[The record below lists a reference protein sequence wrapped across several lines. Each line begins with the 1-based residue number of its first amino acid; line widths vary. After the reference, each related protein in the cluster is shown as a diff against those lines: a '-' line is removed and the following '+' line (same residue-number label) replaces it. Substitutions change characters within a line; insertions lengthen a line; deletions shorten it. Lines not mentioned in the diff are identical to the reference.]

1 MSLLLIKDTVQQVAT
16 AITAALDLET
26 EIIDE
31 NLMIIGGTGRYREK
45 IGSYEEDG
53 NLECGL
59 VYADCLK
66 TGHEYINFNP
76 EHDEFYDA
84 RENELAEICCPI
96 RTDGKVLG
104 LIGLI
109 AFTEEQR
116 SIMIHKTLAL
126 RTFLQSMAELIAG
139 KYIVSQNNITLQNT
153 VSSLLE
159 SQSVHASFDS
169 IISRSTAMEKIKRRA
184 LQVASSNST
193 VLITGESG
201 TGKGLLARAIHKGS
215 PRCNEPFVSVNC
227 AAIPEAL
234 LESELFGYE
243 KGAFTGAEKSGK
255 LGKFQLADKG
265 TLFLDEIGDMPLH
278 LQVKLLTCLQNRQVD
293 PVGAVKPVDVDV
305 RIIAATNKDLEEMI
319 RQNQFREDLYF
330 RLNVIPLY
338 IPPLRE
344 RPEDI
349 SMLVQHIIMKF
360 SMAMGKAV
368 TGIDADAM
376 DVLLSYQW
384 PGNIR
389 EVENI
394 IEYAINMEHS
404 DTITTESLPEKLTRK
419 NNIMKPE
426 PGSVSAATSLKAQ
439 LELTERQILRSC
451 LNQTG
456 WNLEGKRDAAK
467 QLGISESTLYR
478 RLKQLGLSENVE
490 KTCLKNH
497 NKS

>member
-45 IGSYEEDG
+45 TGSYEEDG
-53 NLECGL
+53 DLECGL
-59 VYADCLK
+59 VYADCLR
-66 TGHEYINFNP
+66 TGREYINFNP

-96 RTDGKVLG
+96 RTDDKVLG

-116 SIMIHKTLAL
+116 NIMIHKTLEL
-126 RTFLQSMAELIAG
+126 RTFLQSMAELIDG
-139 KYIVSQNNITLQNT
+139 KYIVSQKNITLQNT

-169 IISRSTAMEKIKRRA
+169 IISRSTAMEKIKKRA

-201 TGKGLLARAIHKGS
+201 TGKGLLARAIHKES
-215 PRCNEPFVSVNC
+215 PRCSKPFVSVNC
-227 AAIPEAL
+227 AAIPETL

-243 KGAFTGAEKSGK
+243 RGAFTGAEKNGK

-278 LQVKLLTCLQNRQVD
+278 LQVKLLSCLQNRQVD
-293 PVGAVKPVDVDV
+293 PVGAVRPVDVDV

-368 TGIDADAM
+368 TGIEADAM
-376 DVLLSYQW
+376 DVLLSYSW

-389 EVENI
+389 EVENV
-394 IEYAINMEHS
+394 IEYAINMEQS
-404 DTITTESLPEKLTRK
+404 DTITVDSLPEKLVRK
-419 NNIMKPE
+419 NKHVNS
-426 PGSVSAATSLKAQ
+426 GSGTGMMHISLKTQ
-439 LELTERQILRSC
+439 LDSAEKQILREC

-456 WNLEGKRDAAK
+456 WNLEGKRQAAE

-478 RLKQLGLSENVE
+478 RLKQLGLS
-490 KTCLKNH
+490 KK
-497 NKS
+497 K

>member
-45 IGSYEEDG
+45 TGSYEEDG
-53 NLECGL
+53 DLECGL
-59 VYADCLK
+59 VYADCLR
-66 TGHEYINFNP
+66 TGREYINFNP

-96 RTDGKVLG
+96 RTDDKVLG

-116 SIMIHKTLAL
+116 NIMIHKTLEL

-169 IISRSTAMEKIKRRA
+169 IISRSTAMEKIKKRA

-201 TGKGLLARAIHKGS
+201 TGKGLLARAIHKES
-215 PRCNEPFVSVNC
+215 PRCSKPFVSVNC
-227 AAIPEAL
+227 AAIPETL

-243 KGAFTGAEKSGK
+243 RGAFTGAEKNGK

-278 LQVKLLTCLQNRQVD
+278 LQVKLLSCLQNRQVD
-293 PVGAVKPVDVDV
+293 PVGAVRPVDVDV

-319 RQNQFREDLYF
+319 LQNQFREDLYF

-368 TGIDADAM
+368 TGIESDAM
-376 DVLLSYQW
+376 DILLSYSW

-389 EVENI
+389 EVENV
-394 IEYAINMEHS
+394 IEYAINMEQT
-404 DTITTESLPEKLTRK
+404 DTITADSLPEKL
-419 NNIMKPE
+419 IMKRDSVKS
-426 PGSVSAATSLKAQ
+426 GSGTAPIGLSLKAQ
-439 LELTERQILRSC
+439 LDSAERKILREC

-456 WNLEGKRDAAK
+456 WNLEGKRQAAK

-478 RLKQLGLSENVE
+478 RIRQLGLSE
-490 KTCLKNH
+490 KIL
-497 NKS
+497 

>member
-45 IGSYEEDG
+45 TGSYEEDG
-53 NLECGL
+53 DLECGL
-59 VYADCLK
+59 VYADCLR
-66 TGHEYINFNP
+66 TGREYINFNP

-96 RTDGKVLG
+96 RTDDKVLG

-116 SIMIHKTLAL
+116 NIMIHKTLEL

-169 IISRSTAMEKIKRRA
+169 IISRSTAMEKIKKRA

-201 TGKGLLARAIHKGS
+201 TGKGLLARAIHKES
-215 PRCNEPFVSVNC
+215 PRCSKPFVSVNC
-227 AAIPEAL
+227 AAIPETL

-243 KGAFTGAEKSGK
+243 RGAFTGAEKNGK

-278 LQVKLLTCLQNRQVD
+278 LQVKLLSCLQNRQVD
-293 PVGAVKPVDVDV
+293 PVGAVRPVDVDV

-349 SMLVQHIIMKF
+349 SMLGQHIIMKF

-368 TGIDADAM
+368 TGIEADAM
-376 DVLLSYQW
+376 DVLLSYSW

-389 EVENI
+389 EVENV
-394 IEYAINMEHS
+394 IEYAINMEQS
-404 DTITTESLPEKLTRK
+404 DTITVDSLPEKLVRK
-419 NNIMKPE
+419 NKHVNS
-426 PGSVSAATSLKAQ
+426 GSGTGMMHISLKTQ
-439 LELTERQILRSC
+439 LDSAEKQILREC

-456 WNLEGKRDAAK
+456 WNLEGKRQAAE

-478 RLKQLGLSENVE
+478 RLKQLGLS
-490 KTCLKNH
+490 KK
-497 NKS
+497 K

>member
-45 IGSYEEDG
+45 TGSYEEDG
-53 NLECGL
+53 DLECGL
-59 VYADCLK
+59 VYADCLR
-66 TGHEYINFNP
+66 TGREYINFNP

-96 RTDGKVLG
+96 RTDDKVLG

-116 SIMIHKTLAL
+116 NIMIHKTLEL
-126 RTFLQSMAELIAG
+126 RTFLQSMAELIAD

-169 IISRSTAMEKIKRRA
+169 IISRSTAMEKIKKRA

-201 TGKGLLARAIHKGS
+201 TGKGLLARAIHKES
-215 PRCNEPFVSVNC
+215 PRCSKPFVSVNC
-227 AAIPEAL
+227 AAIPETL

-243 KGAFTGAEKSGK
+243 RGAFTGAEKNGK

-278 LQVKLLTCLQNRQVD
+278 LQVKLLSCLQNRQVD
-293 PVGAVKPVDVDV
+293 PVGAVRPVDVDV

-368 TGIDADAM
+368 TGIEADAM
-376 DVLLSYQW
+376 DVLLSYSW

-389 EVENI
+389 EVENV
-394 IEYAINMEHS
+394 IEYAINMEQS
-404 DTITTESLPEKLTRK
+404 DTITVDSLPEKLVRK
-419 NNIMKPE
+419 NKHVNS
-426 PGSVSAATSLKAQ
+426 GSGTGMMHISLKTQ
-439 LELTERQILRSC
+439 LDSAEKQILREC

-456 WNLEGKRDAAK
+456 WNLEGKRQAAE

-478 RLKQLGLSENVE
+478 RLKQLGLS
-490 KTCLKNH
+490 KK
-497 NKS
+497 K

>member
-45 IGSYEEDG
+45 TGSYEEDG
-53 NLECGL
+53 DLECGL
-59 VYADCLK
+59 VYADCLR
-66 TGHEYINFNP
+66 TGREYINFNP

-96 RTDGKVLG
+96 RTDDKVLG

-116 SIMIHKTLAL
+116 NIMIHKTLEL

-169 IISRSTAMEKIKRRA
+169 IISRSTAMEKIKKRA

-201 TGKGLLARAIHKGS
+201 TGKGLLARAIHKES
-215 PRCNEPFVSVNC
+215 PRCSKPFVSVNC
-227 AAIPEAL
+227 AAIPETL

-243 KGAFTGAEKSGK
+243 RGAFTGAEKNGK

-278 LQVKLLTCLQNRQVD
+278 LQVKLLSCLQNRQVD
-293 PVGAVKPVDVDV
+293 PVGAVRPVDVDV

-368 TGIDADAM
+368 TGIEADAM
-376 DVLLSYQW
+376 DVLLSYSW

-389 EVENI
+389 EVENV
-394 IEYAINMEHS
+394 IEYAINMEQS
-404 DTITTESLPEKLTRK
+404 DTITVDSLPEKLVRK
-419 NNIMKPE
+419 NKHVNS
-426 PGSVSAATSLKAQ
+426 GSGTGMMHISLKTQ
-439 LELTERQILRSC
+439 LDSAEKQILREC

-456 WNLEGKRDAAK
+456 WNLEGKRQAAE

-478 RLKQLGLSENVE
+478 RLKQLGLS
-490 KTCLKNH
+490 KK
-497 NKS
+497 K

>member
-45 IGSYEEDG
+45 TGSYEEDG
-53 NLECGL
+53 DLECGL
-59 VYADCLK
+59 VYADCLR
-66 TGHEYINFNP
+66 TGREYINFNP

-96 RTDGKVLG
+96 RTDDKVLG

-116 SIMIHKTLAL
+116 NIMIHKTLEL

-169 IISRSTAMEKIKRRA
+169 IISRSTAMEKIKKRA

-201 TGKGLLARAIHKGS
+201 TGKGLLARAIHKES
-215 PRCNEPFVSVNC
+215 PRCSKPFVSVNC
-227 AAIPEAL
+227 AAIPETL

-243 KGAFTGAEKSGK
+243 RGAFTGAEKNGK

-278 LQVKLLTCLQNRQVD
+278 LQVKLLSCLQNRQVD
-293 PVGAVKPVDVDV
+293 PVGAVRPVDVDV

-368 TGIDADAM
+368 TGIEADAM
-376 DVLLSYQW
+376 DVLLSYSW

-389 EVENI
+389 EVENV
-394 IEYAINMEHS
+394 IEYAINMEQS
-404 DTITTESLPEKLTRK
+404 DTITVDSLPEKLVRK
-419 NNIMKPE
+419 NKHVNS
-426 PGSVSAATSLKAQ
+426 GSGTGMMHINLKTQLDSA
-439 LELTERQILRSC
+439 ERLIIRNC
-451 LNQTG
+451 LNSTG
-456 WNLEGKRDAAK
+456 WSLEGKRLAAE

-478 RLKQLGLSENVE
+478 RLKQLGLS
-490 KTCLKNH
+490 KKNN
-497 NKS
+497 NKP

>member
-45 IGSYEEDG
+45 TGSYEEDG
-53 NLECGL
+53 DLECGL
-59 VYADCLK
+59 VYADCLR
-66 TGHEYINFNP
+66 TGREYINFNP

-96 RTDGKVLG
+96 RTDDKVLG

-116 SIMIHKTLAL
+116 NIMIHKTLEL

-169 IISRSTAMEKIKRRA
+169 IISRSTAMEKIKKRA

-201 TGKGLLARAIHKGS
+201 TGKGLLARAIHKES
-215 PRCNEPFVSVNC
+215 PRCSKPFVSVNC
-227 AAIPEAL
+227 AAIPETL

-243 KGAFTGAEKSGK
+243 RGAFTGAEKNGK

-278 LQVKLLTCLQNRQVD
+278 LQVKLLSCLQNRQVD
-293 PVGAVKPVDVDV
+293 PVGAVRPVDVDV

-319 RQNQFREDLYF
+319 LQNQFREDLYF

-368 TGIDADAM
+368 TGIEADAM
-376 DVLLSYQW
+376 DVLLSYSW

-389 EVENI
+389 EVENV
-394 IEYAINMEHS
+394 IEYAINMEQS
-404 DTITTESLPEKLTRK
+404 DTITVDSLPEKLVRK
-419 NNIMKPE
+419 NKHVNS
-426 PGSVSAATSLKAQ
+426 GSGTGMMHINLKTQLDSA
-439 LELTERQILRSC
+439 ERLIIRNC
-451 LNQTG
+451 LNSTG
-456 WNLEGKRDAAK
+456 WSLEGKRLAAE

-478 RLKQLGLSENVE
+478 RLKQLGLS
-490 KTCLKNH
+490 KKNN
-497 NKS
+497 NKP

>member
-45 IGSYEEDG
+45 TGSYEEDG
-53 NLECGL
+53 DLECGL
-59 VYADCLK
+59 VYADCLR
-66 TGHEYINFNP
+66 TGREYINFNP

-96 RTDGKVLG
+96 RTDDKVLG

-116 SIMIHKTLAL
+116 NIMIHKTLEL

-169 IISRSTAMEKIKRRA
+169 IISRSTAMEKIKKRA

-201 TGKGLLARAIHKGS
+201 TGKGLLARAIHKES
-215 PRCNEPFVSVNC
+215 PRCSKPFFSVNC
-227 AAIPEAL
+227 AAIPETL

-243 KGAFTGAEKSGK
+243 RGAFTGAEKNGK

-278 LQVKLLTCLQNRQVD
+278 LQVKLLSCLQNRQVD
-293 PVGAVKPVDVDV
+293 PVGAVRPVDVDV

-368 TGIDADAM
+368 TGIEADAM
-376 DVLLSYQW
+376 DVLLSYSW

-389 EVENI
+389 EVENV
-394 IEYAINMEHS
+394 IEYAINMEQS
-404 DTITTESLPEKLTRK
+404 DTITVDSLPE
-419 NNIMKPE
+419 
-426 PGSVSAATSLKAQ
+426 
-439 LELTERQILRSC
+439 
-451 LNQTG
+451 
-456 WNLEGKRDAAK
+456 
-467 QLGISESTLYR
+467 
-478 RLKQLGLSENVE
+478 
-490 KTCLKNH
+490 
-497 NKS
+497 

>member
-45 IGSYEEDG
+45 TGSYEEDG
-53 NLECGL
+53 DLECGL
-59 VYADCLK
+59 VYADCLR
-66 TGHEYINFNP
+66 TGREYINFNP

-96 RTDGKVLG
+96 RTDDKVLG

-116 SIMIHKTLAL
+116 NIMIHKTLEL

-169 IISRSTAMEKIKRRA
+169 IISRSTAMEKIKKRA

-201 TGKGLLARAIHKGS
+201 TGKGLLARAIHKES
-215 PRCNEPFVSVNC
+215 PRCSKPFVSVNC
-227 AAIPEAL
+227 AAIPETL

-243 KGAFTGAEKSGK
+243 RGAFTGAEKNGK

-278 LQVKLLTCLQNRQVD
+278 LQVQLRSCLQNRQVD
-293 PVGAVKPVDVDV
+293 PVGAVRPVDVDV

-368 TGIDADAM
+368 TGIEADAM
-376 DVLLSYQW
+376 DVLLSYSW

-389 EVENI
+389 EVENV
-394 IEYAINMEHS
+394 IEYAINMEQS
-404 DTITTESLPEKLTRK
+404 DTITVDSLPEKLVRK
-419 NNIMKPE
+419 NKHVNS
-426 PGSVSAATSLKAQ
+426 GSGTGMMHISLKTQ
-439 LELTERQILRSC
+439 LDSAEKQILREC

-456 WNLEGKRDAAK
+456 WNLEGKRQAAE

-478 RLKQLGLSENVE
+478 RLKQLGLS
-490 KTCLKNH
+490 KK
-497 NKS
+497 K

>member
-45 IGSYEEDG
+45 TGSYEEDG
-53 NLECGL
+53 DLECGL
-59 VYADCLK
+59 VYADCLR
-66 TGHEYINFNP
+66 TGREYINFNP

-96 RTDGKVLG
+96 RTDDKVLG

-116 SIMIHKTLAL
+116 NIMIHKTLEL

-169 IISRSTAMEKIKRRA
+169 IISRNTAMEKIKKRA

-201 TGKGLLARAIHKGS
+201 TGKGLLARAIHKES
-215 PRCNEPFVSVNC
+215 PRCSKPFVSVNC
-227 AAIPEAL
+227 AAIPETL

-243 KGAFTGAEKSGK
+243 RGAFTGAEKNGK

-278 LQVKLLTCLQNRQVD
+278 LQVKLLSCLQNRQVD
-293 PVGAVKPVDVDV
+293 PVGAVRPVDVDV

-368 TGIDADAM
+368 TGIEADAM
-376 DVLLSYQW
+376 DVLLSYSW

-389 EVENI
+389 EVENV
-394 IEYAINMEHS
+394 IEYAINMEQS
-404 DTITTESLPEKLTRK
+404 DTITVDSLPEKLVRK
-419 NNIMKPE
+419 NKHVNS
-426 PGSVSAATSLKAQ
+426 GSGTGMMHISLKTQ
-439 LELTERQILRSC
+439 LDSAEKQILREC

-456 WNLEGKRDAAK
+456 WNLEGKRQAAE

-478 RLKQLGLSENVE
+478 RLKQLGLS
-490 KTCLKNH
+490 KK
-497 NKS
+497 K

>member
-45 IGSYEEDG
+45 TGSYEEDG
-53 NLECGL
+53 DLECGL
-59 VYADCLK
+59 VYADCLR
-66 TGHEYINFNP
+66 TGREYINFNP

-96 RTDGKVLG
+96 RTDDKVLG

-116 SIMIHKTLAL
+116 NIMIHKTLEL

-169 IISRSTAMEKIKRRA
+169 IISRSTAMEKIKKRA

-201 TGKGLLARAIHKGS
+201 TGKGLLARAIHKES
-215 PRCNEPFVSVNC
+215 PRCSKPFVSVNC
-227 AAIPEAL
+227 AAIPETL

-243 KGAFTGAEKSGK
+243 RGAFTGAEKNGK

-278 LQVKLLTCLQNRQVD
+278 LQVKLLSCLQNRQVD
-293 PVGAVKPVDVDV
+293 PVGAVRPVDVDV

-349 SMLVQHIIMKF
+349 IMLVQHIIMKF

-368 TGIDADAM
+368 TGIEADAM
-376 DVLLSYQW
+376 DVLLSYSW

-389 EVENI
+389 EVENV
-394 IEYAINMEHS
+394 IEYAINMEQS
-404 DTITTESLPEKLTRK
+404 DTITVDSLPEKLVRK
-419 NNIMKPE
+419 NKHVNS
-426 PGSVSAATSLKAQ
+426 GSGTGMMHISLKTQ
-439 LELTERQILRSC
+439 LDSAEKQILREC

-456 WNLEGKRDAAK
+456 WNLEGKRQAAE

-478 RLKQLGLSENVE
+478 RLKQLGLS
-490 KTCLKNH
+490 KK
-497 NKS
+497 K

>member
-45 IGSYEEDG
+45 TGSYEEDG
-53 NLECGL
+53 DLECGL
-59 VYADCLK
+59 VYADCLR
-66 TGHEYINFNP
+66 TGREYINFNP

-96 RTDGKVLG
+96 RTDDKVLG

-116 SIMIHKTLAL
+116 NIMIHKTLEL

-169 IISRSTAMEKIKRRA
+169 IISRSTAMEKIKKRA

-201 TGKGLLARAIHKGS
+201 TGKGLLARAIHKES
-215 PRCNEPFVSVNC
+215 PRCSKPFVSVNC
-227 AAIPEAL
+227 AAIPETL

-243 KGAFTGAEKSGK
+243 RGAFTGAEKNGK

-278 LQVKLLTCLQNRQVD
+278 LQVKLLSCLQNRQVD
-293 PVGAVKPVDVDV
+293 PVGAVRPVDVDV

-368 TGIDADAM
+368 TGIEADAM
-376 DVLLSYQW
+376 DVLLSYSW

-389 EVENI
+389 EVENV
-394 IEYAINMEHS
+394 IEYAINMEQS
-404 DTITTESLPEKLTRK
+404 DTITVDSLPEKLVRK
-419 NNIMKPE
+419 NKHVNS
-426 PGSVSAATSLKAQ
+426 GSGTGMMHISLKTQ
-439 LELTERQILRSC
+439 LDSAEKQILREC
-451 LNQTG
+451 LNQTV
-456 WNLEGKRDAAK
+456 WNLEGKRQAAE

-478 RLKQLGLSENVE
+478 RLKQLGLS
-490 KTCLKNH
+490 KK
-497 NKS
+497 K

>member
-45 IGSYEEDG
+45 TGSYEEDG
-53 NLECGL
+53 DLECGL
-59 VYADCLK
+59 VYADCLR
-66 TGHEYINFNP
+66 TGREYINFNP

-96 RTDGKVLG
+96 RTDDKVLG

-116 SIMIHKTLAL
+116 NIMIHKTLEL

-169 IISRSTAMEKIKRRA
+169 IISRSTAMEKIKKRA

-201 TGKGLLARAIHKGS
+201 TGEGLLARAIHKER
-215 PRCNEPFVSVNC
+215 PRCSKPFVSVNC
-227 AAIPEAL
+227 AAIPETL

-243 KGAFTGAEKSGK
+243 RGAFTGAEKNGK

-278 LQVKLLTCLQNRQVD
+278 LQVKLLSCLQNRQVD
-293 PVGAVKPVDVDV
+293 PVGAVRPVDVDV

-368 TGIDADAM
+368 TGIEADAM
-376 DVLLSYQW
+376 DVLLSYSW

-389 EVENI
+389 EVENV
-394 IEYAINMEHS
+394 IEYAINMEQS
-404 DTITTESLPEKLTRK
+404 DTITVDSLPEKLVRK
-419 NNIMKPE
+419 NKHVNS
-426 PGSVSAATSLKAQ
+426 GSGTGMMHINLKTQLDSA
-439 LELTERQILRSC
+439 ERLIIRNC
-451 LNQTG
+451 LNSTG
-456 WNLEGKRDAAK
+456 WSLEGKRLAAE

-478 RLKQLGLSENVE
+478 RLKQLGLS
-490 KTCLKNH
+490 KK
-497 NKS
+497 K

>member
-45 IGSYEEDG
+45 TGSYEEDG
-53 NLECGL
+53 DLECGL
-59 VYADCLK
+59 VYADCLR
-66 TGHEYINFNP
+66 TGREYINFNP

-96 RTDGKVLG
+96 RTDDKVLG

-116 SIMIHKTLAL
+116 NIMIHKTLEL

-169 IISRSTAMEKIKRRA
+169 IISRSTAMEKIKKRA

-201 TGKGLLARAIHKGS
+201 TGKGLLARAIHKES
-215 PRCNEPFVSVNC
+215 PRCSKPFVSVNC
-227 AAIPEAL
+227 AAIPETL

-243 KGAFTGAEKSGK
+243 RGAFTGAEKNGK

-278 LQVKLLTCLQNRQVD
+278 LQVKLLSCLQNRQVD
-293 PVGAVKPVDVDV
+293 PVGAVRPVDVDV

-368 TGIDADAM
+368 TGIEADAM
-376 DVLLSYQW
+376 DVLLSYSW

-389 EVENI
+389 EVENV
-394 IEYAINMEHS
+394 IEYAINMEQS
-404 DTITTESLPEKLTRK
+404 DTITVDILPEKLVRK
-419 NNIMKPE
+419 NKHVNS
-426 PGSVSAATSLKAQ
+426 GSGTGMMHISLKTQ
-439 LELTERQILRSC
+439 LDSAEKQILREC

-456 WNLEGKRDAAK
+456 WNLEGKRQAAE

-478 RLKQLGLSENVE
+478 RLKQLGLS
-490 KTCLKNH
+490 KK
-497 NKS
+497 K

>member
-45 IGSYEEDG
+45 TGSYEEDG
-53 NLECGL
+53 DLECGL
-59 VYADCLK
+59 VYADCLR
-66 TGHEYINFNP
+66 TGREYINFNP

-96 RTDGKVLG
+96 RTDDKVLG

-116 SIMIHKTLAL
+116 NIMIHKTLEL

-139 KYIVSQNNITLQNT
+139 KYIVSQKNITLQNT

-169 IISRSTAMEKIKRRA
+169 IISRSTAMEKIKKRA

-201 TGKGLLARAIHKGS
+201 TGKGLLARAIHKES
-215 PRCNEPFVSVNC
+215 PRCSKPFVSVNC
-227 AAIPEAL
+227 AAIPETL

-243 KGAFTGAEKSGK
+243 RGAFTGAEKNGK

-278 LQVKLLTCLQNRQVD
+278 LQVKLLSCLQNRQVD
-293 PVGAVKPVDVDV
+293 PVGAVRPVDVDV

-368 TGIDADAM
+368 TGIEADAM
-376 DVLLSYQW
+376 DVLLSYSW

-389 EVENI
+389 EVENV
-394 IEYAINMEHS
+394 IEYAINMEQS
-404 DTITTESLPEKLTRK
+404 DTITVDSLPEKLVRK
-419 NNIMKPE
+419 NKHVNS
-426 PGSVSAATSLKAQ
+426 GSGTGMMHISLKTQ
-439 LELTERQILRSC
+439 LDSAEKQILREC

-456 WNLEGKRDAAK
+456 WNLEGKRQAAE

-478 RLKQLGLSENVE
+478 RLKQLGLS
-490 KTCLKNH
+490 KK
-497 NKS
+497 K

>member
-45 IGSYEEDG
+45 TGSYEEDG
-53 NLECGL
+53 DLECGL
-59 VYADCLK
+59 VYADCLR
-66 TGHEYINFNP
+66 TGREYINFNP

-96 RTDGKVLG
+96 RTDDKVLG

-116 SIMIHKTLAL
+116 NIMIHKTLEL

-169 IISRSTAMEKIKRRA
+169 IISRSTAMEKIKKRA

-201 TGKGLLARAIHKGS
+201 TGKGLLARAIHKES
-215 PRCNEPFVSVNC
+215 PRCSKPFVSVNC
-227 AAIPEAL
+227 AAIPETL

-243 KGAFTGAEKSGK
+243 RGAFTGAEKNGK

-278 LQVKLLTCLQNRQVD
+278 LQVKLLSCLQNRQVD
-293 PVGAVKPVDVDV
+293 PVGAVRPVDVDV
-305 RIIAATNKDLEEMI
+305 RIIASTNKDLEEMI

-368 TGIDADAM
+368 TGIEADAM
-376 DVLLSYQW
+376 DVLLSYSW

-389 EVENI
+389 EVENV
-394 IEYAINMEHS
+394 IEYAINMEQS
-404 DTITTESLPEKLTRK
+404 DTITVDSLPEKLVRK
-419 NNIMKPE
+419 NKHVNS
-426 PGSVSAATSLKAQ
+426 GSGTGMMHISLKTQ
-439 LELTERQILRSC
+439 LDSAEKQILREC

-456 WNLEGKRDAAK
+456 WNLEGKRQAAE

-478 RLKQLGLSENVE
+478 RLKQLGLS
-490 KTCLKNH
+490 KK
-497 NKS
+497 K

>member
-45 IGSYEEDG
+45 TGSYEEDG
-53 NLECGL
+53 DLECGL
-59 VYADCLK
+59 VYADCLR
-66 TGHEYINFNP
+66 TGREYINFNP

-96 RTDGKVLG
+96 RTDDKVLG

-116 SIMIHKTLAL
+116 NIMIHKTLEL

-159 SQSVHASFDS
+159 SQSVHASSDS
-169 IISRSTAMEKIKRRA
+169 IISRSTAMEKIKKRA

-201 TGKGLLARAIHKGS
+201 TGKGLLARAIHKES
-215 PRCNEPFVSVNC
+215 PRCSKPFVSVNC
-227 AAIPEAL
+227 AAIPETL

-243 KGAFTGAEKSGK
+243 RGAFTGAEKNGK

-278 LQVKLLTCLQNRQVD
+278 LQVKLLSCLQNRQVD
-293 PVGAVKPVDVDV
+293 PVGAVRPVDVDV

-368 TGIDADAM
+368 TGIEADAM
-376 DVLLSYQW
+376 DVLLSYSW

-389 EVENI
+389 EVENV
-394 IEYAINMEHS
+394 IEYAINMEQS
-404 DTITTESLPEKLTRK
+404 DTITVDSLPEKLVRK
-419 NNIMKPE
+419 NKHVNS
-426 PGSVSAATSLKAQ
+426 GSGTGMMHISLKTQ
-439 LELTERQILRSC
+439 LDSAEKQILREC

-456 WNLEGKRDAAK
+456 WNLEGKRQAAE

-478 RLKQLGLSENVE
+478 RLKQLGLS
-490 KTCLKNH
+490 KK
-497 NKS
+497 K

>member
-45 IGSYEEDG
+45 TGSYEEDG
-53 NLECGL
+53 DLECGL
-59 VYADCLK
+59 VYADCLR
-66 TGHEYINFNP
+66 TGREYINFNP

-96 RTDGKVLG
+96 RTDDKVLG

-116 SIMIHKTLAL
+116 NIMIHKTLEL

-169 IISRSTAMEKIKRRA
+169 IISRSTAMEKIKKRA

-201 TGKGLLARAIHKGS
+201 TGKGLLARAIHKES
-215 PRCNEPFVSVNC
+215 PRCSKPFVSVNC
-227 AAIPEAL
+227 AAIPETL

-243 KGAFTGAEKSGK
+243 RGAFTGAEKNGK

-265 TLFLDEIGDMPLH
+265 TLFIDEIGDMPLH
-278 LQVKLLTCLQNRQVD
+278 LQVKLLSCLQNRQVD
-293 PVGAVKPVDVDV
+293 PVGAVRPVDVDV

-368 TGIDADAM
+368 TGIEADAM
-376 DVLLSYQW
+376 DVLLSYSW

-389 EVENI
+389 EVENV
-394 IEYAINMEHS
+394 IEYAINMEQS
-404 DTITTESLPEKLTRK
+404 DTITVDSLPEKLVRK
-419 NNIMKPE
+419 NKHVNS
-426 PGSVSAATSLKAQ
+426 GSGTGMMHINLKTQLDSA
-439 LELTERQILRSC
+439 ERLIIRNC
-451 LNQTG
+451 LNSTG
-456 WNLEGKRDAAK
+456 WSLEGKRLAAE

-478 RLKQLGLSENVE
+478 RLKQLGLS
-490 KTCLKNH
+490 KK
-497 NKS
+497 K

>member
-26 EIIDE
+26 EIIDD

-45 IGSYEEDG
+45 TGSYEEDG
-53 NLECGL
+53 DLECGL
-59 VYADCLK
+59 VYADCLR
-66 TGHEYINFNP
+66 TGREYINFNP

-96 RTDGKVLG
+96 RTDDKVLG

-116 SIMIHKTLAL
+116 NIMIHKTLEL

-169 IISRSTAMEKIKRRA
+169 IISRSTAMEKIKKRA

-201 TGKGLLARAIHKGS
+201 TGKGLLARAIHKES
-215 PRCNEPFVSVNC
+215 PRCSKPFVSVNC
-227 AAIPEAL
+227 AAIPETL

-243 KGAFTGAEKSGK
+243 RGAFTGAEKNGK

-278 LQVKLLTCLQNRQVD
+278 LQVKLLSCLQNRQVD
-293 PVGAVKPVDVDV
+293 PVGAVRPVDVDV

-368 TGIDADAM
+368 TGIEADAM
-376 DVLLSYQW
+376 DVLLSYSW

-389 EVENI
+389 EVENV
-394 IEYAINMEHS
+394 IEYAINMEQS
-404 DTITTESLPEKLTRK
+404 DTITVDSLPEKLVRK
-419 NNIMKPE
+419 NKHVNS
-426 PGSVSAATSLKAQ
+426 GSGTGMMHINLKTQLDSA
-439 LELTERQILRSC
+439 ERLIIRNC
-451 LNQTG
+451 LNSTG
-456 WNLEGKRDAAK
+456 WSLEGKRLAAE

-478 RLKQLGLSENVE
+478 RLKQLGLS
-490 KTCLKNH
+490 KKNN
-497 NKS
+497 NKP

>member
-45 IGSYEEDG
+45 TGSYEEDG
-53 NLECGL
+53 DLECGL
-59 VYADCLK
+59 VYADCLR
-66 TGHEYINFNP
+66 TGREYINFNP

-96 RTDGKVLG
+96 RTDDKVLG

-116 SIMIHKTLAL
+116 NIMIHKTLEL

-169 IISRSTAMEKIKRRA
+169 IISRSTAMEKIKKRA

-201 TGKGLLARAIHKGS
+201 TGKGLLARAIHKES
-215 PRCNEPFVSVNC
+215 PRCSKPFVSVNC
-227 AAIPEAL
+227 AAIPETL

-243 KGAFTGAEKSGK
+243 RGAFTGAEKNGK

-278 LQVKLLTCLQNRQVD
+278 LQVKLLSCLQNRQVD
-293 PVGAVKPVDVDV
+293 PVGAVRPVDVDV

-368 TGIDADAM
+368 TGIEADAM
-376 DVLLSYQW
+376 DVLLSYSW

-389 EVENI
+389 EVENV
-394 IEYAINMEHS
+394 IEYAINMEQS
-404 DTITTESLPEKLTRK
+404 DTITVDSLPEKLVRK
-419 NNIMKPE
+419 NKHVNS
-426 PGSVSAATSLKAQ
+426 GSGTGMMHISLKTQ
-439 LELTERQILRSC
+439 LDSAEKQILREC

-456 WNLEGKRDAAK
+456 WNLEGKRQAAE

-478 RLKQLGLSENVE
+478 RLKQLGLS
-490 KTCLKNH
+490 KKNN
-497 NKS
+497 NKP

>member
-45 IGSYEEDG
+45 TGSYEEDG
-53 NLECGL
+53 DLECGL
-59 VYADCLK
+59 VYADCLR
-66 TGHEYINFNP
+66 TGREYINFNP

-96 RTDGKVLG
+96 RTDDKVLG

-116 SIMIHKTLAL
+116 NIMIHKTLEL

-169 IISRSTAMEKIKRRA
+169 IISRSTAMEKIKKRA

-201 TGKGLLARAIHKGS
+201 TGKGLLARAIHKES
-215 PRCNEPFVSVNC
+215 PRCSKPFVSVNC
-227 AAIPEAL
+227 AAIPETL

-243 KGAFTGAEKSGK
+243 RGAFTGAEKNGK

-278 LQVKLLTCLQNRQVD
+278 LQVKLLSCLQNRQVD
-293 PVGAVKPVDVDV
+293 PVGAVRPVDVDV

-319 RQNQFREDLYF
+319 RQNQFRDDLYF

-368 TGIDADAM
+368 TGIEADAM
-376 DVLLSYQW
+376 DVLLSYSW

-389 EVENI
+389 EVENV
-394 IEYAINMEHS
+394 IEYAINMEQS
-404 DTITTESLPEKLTRK
+404 DTITVDSLPEKLVRK
-419 NNIMKPE
+419 NKHVNS
-426 PGSVSAATSLKAQ
+426 GSGTGMMHISLKTQ
-439 LELTERQILRSC
+439 LDSAEKQILREC

-456 WNLEGKRDAAK
+456 WNLEGKRQAAE

-478 RLKQLGLSENVE
+478 RLKQLGLS
-490 KTCLKNH
+490 KK
-497 NKS
+497 K

>member
-45 IGSYEEDG
+45 TGSYEEDG
-53 NLECGL
+53 DLECGL
-59 VYADCLK
+59 VYADCLR
-66 TGHEYINFNP
+66 TGREYINFNP

-96 RTDGKVLG
+96 RTDDKVLG

-116 SIMIHKTLAL
+116 NIMIHKTLEL

-169 IISRSTAMEKIKRRA
+169 IISRSTAMEKIKKRA

-201 TGKGLLARAIHKGS
+201 TGKGLLARAIHKES
-215 PRCNEPFVSVNC
+215 PRCSKPFVSVNC
-227 AAIPEAL
+227 AAIPETL

-243 KGAFTGAEKSGK
+243 RGAFTGAEKNGK

-278 LQVKLLTCLQNRQVD
+278 LQVKLLSCLQNRQVD
-293 PVGAVKPVDVDV
+293 PVGAVRPVDVDV

-319 RQNQFREDLYF
+319 LQNQFREDLYF

-368 TGIDADAM
+368 TGIEADAM
-376 DVLLSYQW
+376 DVLLSYSW

-389 EVENI
+389 EVENV
-394 IEYAINMEHS
+394 IEYAINMEQS
-404 DTITTESLPEKLTRK
+404 DTITVDSLPEKLVRK
-419 NNIMKPE
+419 NKHVNSGAGTGMMHINLKTQLD
-426 PGSVSAATSLKAQ
+426 SA
-439 LELTERQILRSC
+439 ERLIIRNC
-451 LNQTG
+451 LNSTG
-456 WNLEGKRDAAK
+456 WSLEGKRLAAE

-478 RLKQLGLSENVE
+478 RLKQLGLS
-490 KTCLKNH
+490 KK
-497 NKS
+497 K

>member
-45 IGSYEEDG
+45 TGSYEEDG
-53 NLECGL
+53 DLECGL
-59 VYADCLK
+59 VYADCLR
-66 TGHEYINFNP
+66 TGREYINFNP

-96 RTDGKVLG
+96 RTDDKVLG

-116 SIMIHKTLAL
+116 NIMIHKTLEL

-169 IISRSTAMEKIKRRA
+169 TISRSTAMEKIKKRA

-201 TGKGLLARAIHKGS
+201 TGKGLLARAIHKES
-215 PRCNEPFVSVNC
+215 PRCSKPFVSVNC
-227 AAIPEAL
+227 AAIPETL

-243 KGAFTGAEKSGK
+243 LGAFTGAEKNGK

-278 LQVKLLTCLQNRQVD
+278 LQVKLLSCLQNRQVD
-293 PVGAVKPVDVDV
+293 PVGAVRPVDVDV

-368 TGIDADAM
+368 TGIEADAM
-376 DVLLSYQW
+376 DVLLSYSW

-389 EVENI
+389 EVENV
-394 IEYAINMEHS
+394 IEYAINMEQS
-404 DTITTESLPEKLTRK
+404 DTITVDSLPEKLVRK
-419 NNIMKPE
+419 NKHVNS
-426 PGSVSAATSLKAQ
+426 GSGTGMMHISLKTQ
-439 LELTERQILRSC
+439 LDSAEKQILREC

-456 WNLEGKRDAAK
+456 WNLEGKRQAAE

-478 RLKQLGLSENVE
+478 RLKQLGLS
-490 KTCLKNH
+490 KK
-497 NKS
+497 K

>member
-45 IGSYEEDG
+45 TGSYEEDG
-53 NLECGL
+53 DLECGL
-59 VYADCLK
+59 VYADCLR
-66 TGHEYINFNP
+66 TGREYINFNP

-96 RTDGKVLG
+96 RTDDKVLG

-116 SIMIHKTLAL
+116 NIMIHKTLEL

-169 IISRSTAMEKIKRRA
+169 IISRSTAMEKIKKRA

-201 TGKGLLARAIHKGS
+201 TGKGLLARAIHKES
-215 PRCNEPFVSVNC
+215 PRCSKPFVSVNC
-227 AAIPEAL
+227 AAIPETL

-243 KGAFTGAEKSGK
+243 RGAFTGAEKNGK

-278 LQVKLLTCLQNRQVD
+278 LQVKLLSCLQNRQVD
-293 PVGAVKPVDVDV
+293 PVGAVRPVDVDV

-368 TGIDADAM
+368 TGIEADAM
-376 DVLLSYQW
+376 DVLLSYSW

-389 EVENI
+389 EVENV
-394 IEYAINMEHS
+394 IEYAINMEQS
-404 DTITTESLPEKLTRK
+404 DTITVDSLPEKLVRK
-419 NNIMKPE
+419 NKHVNS
-426 PGSVSAATSLKAQ
+426 GSGTGMMHINLKTQLDSA
-439 LELTERQILRSC
+439 ERLIIRNC
-451 LNQTG
+451 LNSTG
-456 WNLEGKRDAAK
+456 WSLEGKRLAAE

-478 RLKQLGLSENVE
+478 RLKQLGLS
-490 KTCLKNH
+490 KK
-497 NKS
+497 K

>member
-26 EIIDE
+26 EIIDV

-45 IGSYEEDG
+45 TGSYEEDG
-53 NLECGL
+53 DLECGL
-59 VYADCLK
+59 VYADCLR
-66 TGHEYINFNP
+66 TGREYINFNP

-96 RTDGKVLG
+96 RTDDKVLG

-116 SIMIHKTLAL
+116 NIMIHKTLEL

-169 IISRSTAMEKIKRRA
+169 IISRSTAMEKIKKRA

-201 TGKGLLARAIHKGS
+201 TGKGLLARAIHKES
-215 PRCNEPFVSVNC
+215 PRCSKPFVSVNC
-227 AAIPEAL
+227 AAIPETL

-243 KGAFTGAEKSGK
+243 RGAFTGAEKNGK

-278 LQVKLLTCLQNRQVD
+278 LQVKLLSCLQNRQVD
-293 PVGAVKPVDVDV
+293 PVGAVRPVDVDV

-368 TGIDADAM
+368 TGIEADAM
-376 DVLLSYQW
+376 DVLLSYSW

-389 EVENI
+389 EVENV
-394 IEYAINMEHS
+394 IEYAINMEQS
-404 DTITTESLPEKLTRK
+404 DTITVDSLPEKLVRK
-419 NNIMKPE
+419 NKHVNS
-426 PGSVSAATSLKAQ
+426 GSGTGMMHISLKTQ
-439 LELTERQILRSC
+439 LDSAERLIIRNC
-451 LNQTG
+451 LNSTG
-456 WNLEGKRDAAK
+456 WSLEGKRLAAE

-478 RLKQLGLSENVE
+478 RLKQLGLS
-490 KTCLKNH
+490 KKKN
-497 NKS
+497 NKP

>member
-45 IGSYEEDG
+45 TGSYEEDG
-53 NLECGL
+53 DLECGL
-59 VYADCLK
+59 VYADCLR
-66 TGHEYINFNP
+66 TGREYINFNP

-96 RTDGKVLG
+96 RTDDKVLG

-116 SIMIHKTLAL
+116 NIMIHKTLEL

-169 IISRSTAMEKIKRRA
+169 IISRSTAMEKIKKRA

-201 TGKGLLARAIHKGS
+201 TGKGLLARAIHKES
-215 PRCNEPFVSVNC
+215 PRCSKPFVSVNC
-227 AAIPEAL
+227 AAIPETL

-243 KGAFTGAEKSGK
+243 RGAFTGAEKNGK

-278 LQVKLLTCLQNRQVD
+278 LQVKLLSCLQNRQVD
-293 PVGAVKPVDVDV
+293 PVGAVRPVDVDV

-368 TGIDADAM
+368 TGIEADAM
-376 DVLLSYQW
+376 DVLLSYSW

-389 EVENI
+389 EVENV
-394 IEYAINMEHS
+394 IEYAINMEQN
-404 DTITTESLPEKLTRK
+404 DTITVDSLPEKLVRK
-419 NNIMKPE
+419 NKHVNS
-426 PGSVSAATSLKAQ
+426 GSGTGMMHISLKTQ
-439 LELTERQILRSC
+439 LDSAEKQILREC

-456 WNLEGKRDAAK
+456 WNLEGKRQAAE

-478 RLKQLGLSENVE
+478 RLKQLGLS
-490 KTCLKNH
+490 KK
-497 NKS
+497 K

>member
-45 IGSYEEDG
+45 TGSYEEDG
-53 NLECGL
+53 DLECGL
-59 VYADCLK
+59 VYADCLR
-66 TGHEYINFNP
+66 TGREYINFNP

-96 RTDGKVLG
+96 RTDDKVLG

-116 SIMIHKTLAL
+116 NIMIHKTLEL

-169 IISRSTAMEKIKRRA
+169 IISRSTAMEKIKKRA

-201 TGKGLLARAIHKGS
+201 TGKGLLARAIHKES
-215 PRCNEPFVSVNC
+215 PRCSKPFVSVNC
-227 AAIPEAL
+227 AAIPETL

-243 KGAFTGAEKSGK
+243 RGAFTGAEKNGK

-265 TLFLDEIGDMPLH
+265 TLFLDEIGDMPLQ
-278 LQVKLLTCLQNRQVD
+278 LQVKLLSCLQNRQVD
-293 PVGAVKPVDVDV
+293 PVGAVRPVDVDV

-368 TGIDADAM
+368 TGIEADAM
-376 DVLLSYQW
+376 DVLLSYSW

-389 EVENI
+389 EVENV
-394 IEYAINMEHS
+394 IEYAINMEQS
-404 DTITTESLPEKLTRK
+404 DTITVDSLPEKLVRK
-419 NNIMKPE
+419 NKHVNS
-426 PGSVSAATSLKAQ
+426 GSGTGMMHISLKTQ
-439 LELTERQILRSC
+439 LDSAEKQILREC

-456 WNLEGKRDAAK
+456 WNLEGKRQAAE

-478 RLKQLGLSENVE
+478 RLKQLGLS
-490 KTCLKNH
+490 KK
-497 NKS
+497 K

>member
-45 IGSYEEDG
+45 TGSYEEDG
-53 NLECGL
+53 DLECGL
-59 VYADCLK
+59 VYADCLR
-66 TGHEYINFNP
+66 TGREYINFNP

-96 RTDGKVLG
+96 RTDDKVLG

-116 SIMIHKTLAL
+116 NIMIHKTLEL

-169 IISRSTAMEKIKRRA
+169 IISRSTAMEKIKKRA

-201 TGKGLLARAIHKGS
+201 TGKGLLARAIHKES
-215 PRCNEPFVSVNC
+215 PRCSKPFVSVNC
-227 AAIPEAL
+227 AAIPETL

-243 KGAFTGAEKSGK
+243 RGAFTGAEKNGK

-278 LQVKLLTCLQNRQVD
+278 LQVKLLSCLQNRQVD
-293 PVGAVKPVDVDV
+293 PVGAVRPVDVDV

-360 SMAMGKAV
+360 SMAMCKAV
-368 TGIDADAM
+368 TGIEADAM
-376 DVLLSYQW
+376 DVLLSYSW

-389 EVENI
+389 EVENV
-394 IEYAINMEHS
+394 IEYAINMEQS
-404 DTITTESLPEKLTRK
+404 DTITVDSLPEKLVRK
-419 NNIMKPE
+419 NKHVNS
-426 PGSVSAATSLKAQ
+426 GSGTGMMHISLKTQ
-439 LELTERQILRSC
+439 LDSAEKQILREC

-456 WNLEGKRDAAK
+456 WNLEGKRQAAE

-478 RLKQLGLSENVE
+478 RLKQLGLS
-490 KTCLKNH
+490 KK
-497 NKS
+497 K

>member
-31 NLMIIGGTGRYREK
+31 NLIIIGGTGRYREK
-45 IGSYEEDG
+45 TGSYEEDG
-53 NLECGL
+53 DLECGL
-59 VYADCLK
+59 VYADCLR
-66 TGHEYINFNP
+66 TGREYINFNP

-96 RTDGKVLG
+96 RTDDKVLG

-116 SIMIHKTLAL
+116 NIMIHKTLEL

-169 IISRSTAMEKIKRRA
+169 IISRSTAMEKIKKRA

-201 TGKGLLARAIHKGS
+201 TGKGLLARAIHKES
-215 PRCNEPFVSVNC
+215 PRCSKPFVSVNC
-227 AAIPEAL
+227 AAIPETL

-243 KGAFTGAEKSGK
+243 RGAFTGAEKNGK

-278 LQVKLLTCLQNRQVD
+278 LQVKLLSCLQNRQVD
-293 PVGAVKPVDVDV
+293 PVGAVRPVDVDV

-319 RQNQFREDLYF
+319 LQNQFREDLYF

-368 TGIDADAM
+368 TGIEADAM
-376 DVLLSYQW
+376 DVLLSYSW

-389 EVENI
+389 EVENV
-394 IEYAINMEHS
+394 IEYAINMEQS
-404 DTITTESLPEKLTRK
+404 DTITVDSLPEKLVRK
-419 NNIMKPE
+419 NKHVNS
-426 PGSVSAATSLKAQ
+426 GSGTGMMHINLKTQLDSA
-439 LELTERQILRSC
+439 ERLIIRNC
-451 LNQTG
+451 LNSTG
-456 WNLEGKRDAAK
+456 WSLEGKRLAAE

-478 RLKQLGLSENVE
+478 RLKQLGLS
-490 KTCLKNH
+490 KK
-497 NKS
+497 K

>member
-45 IGSYEEDG
+45 TGSYEEDG
-53 NLECGL
+53 DLECGL
-59 VYADCLK
+59 VYADCLR
-66 TGHEYINFNP
+66 TGREYINFNP

-96 RTDGKVLG
+96 RTDDKVLG

-116 SIMIHKTLAL
+116 NIMIHKTLEL

-169 IISRSTAMEKIKRRA
+169 IISRSTAMEKIKKRA

-193 VLITGESG
+193 VLITGESD
-201 TGKGLLARAIHKGS
+201 TGKGLLARAIHKES
-215 PRCNEPFVSVNC
+215 PRCSKPFVSVNC
-227 AAIPEAL
+227 AAIPETL

-243 KGAFTGAEKSGK
+243 RGAFTGAEKNGK

-278 LQVKLLTCLQNRQVD
+278 LQVKLLSCLQNRQVD
-293 PVGAVKPVDVDV
+293 PVGAVRPVDVDV

-368 TGIDADAM
+368 TGIEADAM
-376 DVLLSYQW
+376 DVLLSYSW

-389 EVENI
+389 EVENV
-394 IEYAINMEHS
+394 IEYAINMEQS
-404 DTITTESLPEKLTRK
+404 DTITVDSLPEKLVRK
-419 NNIMKPE
+419 NKHVNS
-426 PGSVSAATSLKAQ
+426 GSGTGMMHISLKTQ
-439 LELTERQILRSC
+439 LDSAEKQILREC

-456 WNLEGKRDAAK
+456 WNLEGKRQAAE

-478 RLKQLGLSENVE
+478 RLKQLGLS
-490 KTCLKNH
+490 KK
-497 NKS
+497 K

>member
-31 NLMIIGGTGRYREK
+31 NLMIIGGTGRYIEK
-45 IGSYEEDG
+45 TGSYEEDG
-53 NLECGL
+53 DLECGL
-59 VYADCLK
+59 VYADCLR
-66 TGHEYINFNP
+66 TGREYINFNP

-96 RTDGKVLG
+96 RTDDKVLG

-116 SIMIHKTLAL
+116 NIMIHKTLEL

-169 IISRSTAMEKIKRRA
+169 IISRSTAMEKIKKRA

-201 TGKGLLARAIHKGS
+201 TGKGLLARAIHKES
-215 PRCNEPFVSVNC
+215 PRCSKPFVSVNC
-227 AAIPEAL
+227 AAIPETL

-243 KGAFTGAEKSGK
+243 RGAFTGAEKNGK

-278 LQVKLLTCLQNRQVD
+278 LQVKLLSCLQNRQVD
-293 PVGAVKPVDVDV
+293 PVGAVRPVDVDV

-319 RQNQFREDLYF
+319 LQNQFREDLYF

-368 TGIDADAM
+368 TGIEADAM
-376 DVLLSYQW
+376 DVLLSYSW

-389 EVENI
+389 EVENV
-394 IEYAINMEHS
+394 IEYAINMEQS
-404 DTITTESLPEKLTRK
+404 DTITVDSLPEKLVRK
-419 NNIMKPE
+419 NKHVNS
-426 PGSVSAATSLKAQ
+426 GSGTGMMHINLKTQLDSA
-439 LELTERQILRSC
+439 ERLIIRNC
-451 LNQTG
+451 LNSTG
-456 WNLEGKRDAAK
+456 WSLEGKRLAAE

-478 RLKQLGLSENVE
+478 RLKQLGLS
-490 KTCLKNH
+490 KK
-497 NKS
+497 K